1 MGPVSKFVHNVCQT
15 ISISASINKKTET
28 LHHTKASTPTLEEP
42 KAFLPASSV
51 QWLWKIRGKP
61 KSKVQTK

>member
-51 QWLWKIRGKP
+51 Q
-61 KSKVQTK
+61 